1 MRNILIIF
9 MMFLFWSCTSCNGNN
24 PKNDSDNP
32 ADNDTKNDID
42 SVKVDKDADGLSD
55 EVLTESDEADEVNS
69 DADIEIPD
77 MNGNPYWEESSDSDK
92 NVAYYYYG
100 DKPVK
105 SFDPEDVKA
114 LWSKMCYMTKCSEC
128 ESAPYDLCAENYPFE
143 AQIINGPNSGS
154 RIESSAGEF
163 QCDALLTSGKWYTSE
178 ISNKI
183 QISEING
190 NVLYYMNNG
199 TTSWQGGG
207 AYAYDI
213 NSRKVER
220 IGRALMDGWQNKKYY
235 FASTYDYRIDSLNTE
250 SQYYGTANRHLLYYD
265 KETNKYGYALKFAET
280 PQELVDVR
288 VSETYLFMSA
298 HFKDDASDMRILYT
312 KIGEWDKWKELL
324 YKKDTLFGG
333 QRRAGY
339 PSMIDS
345 FVVYFDYDIQV
356 QFCDL
361 EKGDAGCFRVSKDD
375 EYGRY
380 PIFKD
385 KNTVIYGSEKVDGG
399 ARSLV
404 QADITDKNSIKYK
417 ILYDWPELH
426 SVYPTD
432 MDSEKL
438 LFMRR
443 YSNNGEEVIDTCFY
457 RFADKKV
464 TCMDEPFDLAFQK
477 NEGYIYKNKI
487 VFRSRLDLVVRDLEC
502 YCDLY
507 PSKCP
512 LSDYTPNTENPKK
525 PWGWDWKP
533 GN

>member
-9 MMFLFWSCTSCNGNN
+9 LLLSFWSCTSCNGNN

-77 MNGNPYWEESSDSDK
+77 MNGNPYWEEYSDSDK

-114 LWSKMCYMTKCSEC
+114 LWSKMCGITKCSEC

-324 YKKDTLFGG
+324 YKKDTL
-333 QRRAGY
+333 
-339 PSMIDS
+339 
-345 FVVYFDYDIQV
+345 
-356 QFCDL
+356 
-361 EKGDAGCFRVSKDD
+361 
-375 EYGRY
+375 
-380 PIFKD
+380 
-385 KNTVIYGSEKVDGG
+385 
-399 ARSLV
+399 
-404 QADITDKNSIKYK
+404 
-417 ILYDWPELH
+417 
-426 SVYPTD
+426 
-432 MDSEKL
+432 
-438 LFMRR
+438 
-443 YSNNGEEVIDTCFY
+443 
-457 RFADKKV
+457 
-464 TCMDEPFDLAFQK
+464 
-477 NEGYIYKNKI
+477 
-487 VFRSRLDLVVRDLEC
+487 
-502 YCDLY
+502 
-507 PSKCP
+507 
-512 LSDYTPNTENPKK
+512 
-525 PWGWDWKP
+525 
-533 GN
+533 